1 MSTIQDIYE
10 EYQISA
16 RAAKT
21 KAQPIKLYSSHSS
34 NNSIY
39 FNSSKQGG
47 FSSST
52 NYYNGLPKEAVF
64 KVLNAGKKLK
74 GRSVKNAIDYIARET
89 LEFEKEFE
97 ETQDK
102 SNYKLALENQD
113 GEFINSKDEI
123 SELYEQWSE
132 TFSKN
137 SNGVDAEHLLF
148 STAEKPNKKTN
159 HQILAAARETL
170 KKEFGD
176 KGYDY
181 VFVMHTDKDHTHVH
195 AIVRK
200 YNTRSQQTLKLE
212 KKDLWNI
219 RKTWANELTV
229 NGLHYEVS
237 INMERIKS
245 MTHKLEYVET
255 NNLSWFQHKVKTLN
269 SENANDLLKE
279 LETTQTIIKK
289 LELQRDTL
297 KQTQKNIFYDVS
309 QKELNR
315 TIKKELETINKTIS
329 NHYTTSRAIIK
340 KLNDLNFQVAA
351 AAKAYEKLQ
360 SNKEKITGVLK
371 LSSTYRNL
379 EKQAKAA
386 YEMMMSK
393 KFDLDKAQV
402 YISKLNSSKN
412 YNINTN
418 TELSYSFDNL
428 KSIITNYERTNNTRL
443 ILAAQK
449 EIAKIQNS
457 LNMSTTYLN
466 KNTAKELKNL
476 IKEFNTN
483 NVLPRYQQE
492 IKNTLLNDLANDN
505 KVSKNLY
512 DSSILTHDD
521 FIGRKKHVDSL
532 INDINNNYDISINKL
547 KKLGIDISKYST
559 KQSSFT
565 INGLNLNDAS
575 KTIILKELGQL
586 KNTPVFAK
594 DKLLSNT
601 LKQIEKSNIVYEYQL
616 KKLDLNSDTVLN
628 KLGQKQFDKIEMY
641 HEVIDTEKTY
651 INWFNNDY
659 IHIEKSKNIDYQI
672 EFSNLQKLDT
682 SSMSSDAKNDYLERI
697 DSIKYSAIK
706 NHDLNTF
713 DAANKIDMVDK
724 NLTIKAY
731 GELLQI
737 KASDIN
743 REIWNDIIQEDL
755 KHYDKSILTSEHN
768 QSLYNY
774 DYQTEFFERYIDRL
788 KLEYSM
794 QKEMPGEQAHE
805 IEHEKY
811 FKEIEAFDNFCNTY
825 KEEHYQSINYENQIN
840 DIKELLENGQFKSAD
855 NELKSLDK
863 LDQDYLNVYREY
875 YIDEYSHGLD
885 HIKENIDLQ
894 SNLER
899 DAYLADKDDSIYKQ
913 PKETVQHDHTHKHD
927 YKKSE
932 EPMNENIKYSIIKE
946 IAPQE
951 IREELQIQINN
962 KINDINSLK
971 NRSKE
976 LSNKIAEM
984 GEEGS
989 LQKLNISEKEAD
1001 RLEIQYNIEINEIS
1015 YKVEKLQNELSHL
1028 QPEDLGNKKI
1038 NEVTPD
1044 ELPKELIEHI
1054 SNMSHEEKQL
1064 IKQQDMT
1071 VNETI
1076 EYINNEHENI
1086 DNIKEDFHQI
1096 QKETVQHDHTQEQTI
1111 KDMIQ
1116 PKLNFEK
1123 ETLHKKDNKVKL
1135 DHEKLKQ
1142 EQQQKTKELFS
1153 KIKSIIENKEVKEN
1167 KRINSYTLSKK
1178 EDVLK
1183 ISNRLITNLN
1193 QNYYD
1198 IKNTQEF
1205 IKNLDKNSKSY
1216 KNDLAALDNS
1226 VNHYKE
1232 ISQEINKNVN
1242 EFISN
1247 VQNSKL
1253 SKADKLEILH
1263 TTFEKLED
1271 KKYHENILN
1280 ITDDKAIKEEVTK
1293 RDIEHIK
1300 TITKKMEQLS
1310 NGHKIIDKKLL
1321 DTSKA
1326 VSNRLDNQKL
1336 SITQSMRLKN
1346 IKKKQNEL
1354 TNRNLGQSLQL

>member
-34 NNSIY
+34 NNSLY
-39 FNSSKQGG
+39 FNSSKEGN

-97 ETQDK
+97 ETQDE

-148 STAEKPNKKTN
+148 STAEKPNKRTN
-159 HQILAAARETL
+159 HKILAAARETL

-219 RKTWANELTV
+219 RKTWANELTI

-245 MTHKLEYVET
+245 MSHKLEYVET

-279 LETTQTIIKK
+279 LETTQTTIKK

-297 KQTQKNIFYDVS
+297 KQTQKNIFYDTA
-309 QKELNR
+309 QKELNK
-315 TIKKELETINKTIS
+315 TIKKDLETINKTIS

-340 KLNDLNFQVAA
+340 KLNDLNFEVAA

-379 EKQAKAA
+379 EKQTKIA
-386 YEMMMSK
+386 YESMMSK

-418 TELSYSFDNL
+418 TDLSYSFDNL
-428 KSIITNYERTNNTRL
+428 KSIVTNYERTNNTRL
-443 ILAAQK
+443 IFAAQK

-512 DSSILTHDD
+512 ESSILTHDD
-521 FIGRKKHVDSL
+521 FIGRKKNIDSL

-565 INGLNLNDAS
+565 INGLNLNDTS

-586 KNTPVFAK
+586 KNTPGFAK

-601 LKQIEKSNIVYEYQL
+601 LKQIEKSNTVYEYQL
-616 KKLDLNSDTVLN
+616 KKLDLDSDTVLN

-641 HEVIDTEKTY
+641 QEVIDTEKTY

-672 EFSNLQKLDT
+672 EFSNLQQLDT

-697 DSIKYSAIK
+697 DSIKYKAIK

-724 NLTIKAY
+724 NLTIKGY

-755 KHYDKSILTSEHN
+755 KHYDKSILTSEQN

-774 DYQTEFFERYIDRL
+774 DYQREFFERYIDRL

-794 QKEMPGEQAHE
+794 QKEIPGEQAHE

-811 FKEIEAFDNFCNTY
+811 FKEIEAFDNFCDSY

-855 NELKSLDK
+855 NELKTLDK

-894 SNLER
+894 SDLER
-899 DAYLADKDDSIYKQ
+899 DAYLTDNDDSIYKQ
-913 PKETVQHDHTHKHD
+913 PKD
-927 YKKSE
+927 
-932 EPMNENIKYSIIKE
+932 
-946 IAPQE
+946 
-951 IREELQIQINN
+951 
-962 KINDINSLK
+962 
-971 NRSKE
+971 
-976 LSNKIAEM
+976 
-984 GEEGS
+984 
-989 LQKLNISEKEAD
+989 
-1001 RLEIQYNIEINEIS
+1001 
-1015 YKVEKLQNELSHL
+1015 
-1028 QPEDLGNKKI
+1028 
-1038 NEVTPD
+1038 
-1044 ELPKELIEHI
+1044 
-1054 SNMSHEEKQL
+1054 
-1064 IKQQDMT
+1064 
-1071 VNETI
+1071 
-1076 EYINNEHENI
+1076 
-1086 DNIKEDFHQI
+1086 
-1096 QKETVQHDHTQEQTI
+1096 TVQHDHTQEQTP

-1116 PKLNFEK
+1116 PKLNLKK

-1167 KRINSYTLSKK
+1167 KKINSYTLSKK
-1178 EDVLK
+1178 EDILK

-1232 ISQEINKNVN
+1232 ISQELNKNVN
-1242 EFISN
+1242 EFITN

-1253 SKADKLEILH
+1253 SKTEKVEILH

-1280 ITDDKAIKEEVTK
+1280 VTDDKAIKEEVTK

-1310 NGHKIIDKKLL
+1310 NGHKMIDKKLL
-1321 DTSKA
+1321 DTSKS